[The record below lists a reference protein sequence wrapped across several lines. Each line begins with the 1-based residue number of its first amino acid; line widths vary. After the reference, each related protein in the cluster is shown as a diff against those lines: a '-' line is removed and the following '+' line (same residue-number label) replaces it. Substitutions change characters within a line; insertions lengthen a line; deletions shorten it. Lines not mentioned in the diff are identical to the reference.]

1 MVKDALNVLFLSPE
15 VVPFAKS
22 GGLADVAGSL
32 PIALKYG
39 TVPVVRATGGLDDT
53 IVPYDDKTKKG
64 NGFKF
69 STYGTD
75 AFLGAIRQAM
85 DLYTDSDAWKDLI
98 TNNMKE
104 DFSWDRS
111 ARSYL

>member
-1 MVKDALNVLFLSPE
+1 MTKILHILQS
-15 VVPFAKS
+15 
-22 GGLADVAGSL
+22 
-32 PIALKYG
+32 IRG
-39 TVPVVRATGGLDDT
+39 THYNIPVVRATGGLDDT

-69 STYGTD
+69 STYGTV
-75 AFLGAIRQAM
+75 AFLGAIRQAL

-111 ARSYL
+111 ARSYLELYCSVVNG

>member
-1 MVKDALNVLFLSPE
+1 M
-15 VVPFAKS
+15 
-22 GGLADVAGSL
+22 
-32 PIALKYG
+32 
-39 TVPVVRATGGLDDT
+39 PVVRATGGLDDT
-53 IVPYDDKTKKG
+53 IVPYDAKTKKG
-64 NGFKF
+64 NKF
-69 STYGTD
+69 NFSICGTV